1 MTIMCERPSHIISF
15 LMLNGFTAKPKASKP
30 VCPEIM
36 MSLYDLMAGN
46 SMTAQ
51 KPDLGKPK
59 PGIKMMANFGTKLP
73 LAGAVTLFR
82 KG

>member
-1 MTIMCERPSHIISF
+1 
-15 LMLNGFTAKPKASKP
+15 MLNGFTAKPNGKASKP

-51 KPDLGKPK
+51 KPDLCKPK